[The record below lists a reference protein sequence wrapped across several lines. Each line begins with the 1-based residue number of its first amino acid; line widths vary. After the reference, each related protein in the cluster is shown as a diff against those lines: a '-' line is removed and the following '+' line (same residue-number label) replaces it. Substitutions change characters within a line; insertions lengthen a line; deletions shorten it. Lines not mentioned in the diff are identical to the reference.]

1 MSHFDFE
8 FDRMNTSNSLN
19 NVNVSIIFNFDIDSE
34 LDEEVCNQLGVD
46 VKHSS
51 DLNDDEYDDLCNYY
65 CVPRLHDNVVINLDE
80 YDLDAENIDS
90 NELRDIVSDRYGWL
104 ATSVFIN

>member
-19 NVNVSIIFNFDIDSE
+19 NVNVSIIFDFDIDSE

-51 DLNDDEYDDLCNYY
+51 DLNDDEYDDLCDYY